1 MKTNVKRDTRFK
13 NERLAG
19 GAGLKA
25 AKQDDEAQLRRAVM
39 SCLLW
44 ENLAY
49 ESGSDVASNIE
60 ALIPS
65 VAAEA
70 CAKIAIEARYEQKL
84 RHVPLFICRVMA
96 KLATHKHLV
105 SDTLYRVIN
114 RPDEITEFLSI
125 YWKDGKRPISKQVKL
140 GLAKAFSKF
149 DEYQLA
155 KWDRG
160 QIKLKDVMKMVHPT
174 PPQGKE
180 DLYKRLV
187 AGELVTPNT
196 WEVKISEA
204 GSDPNKK
211 KAAWELLLEEN
222 KLGALALLKNLRG
235 ISQAG
240 VPTKKIVEALS
251 NANPQMLLPIDF
263 IRAADNAPSLII
275 PIEDLMFRCLNQFK
289 KLTGNT
295 VFILDV
301 SGSMTSKLSSK
312 TDYNRMDAGIAMA
325 ILAMQMSENCTIY
338 LTAGSDSAGVHKT
351 ELVPSYRGFGLASYI
366 KGEVR
371 KMGGGGIFTRQCLEH
386 IKGELNEKPD
396 RIIVFSDSQDCDRKN
411 KVPSPFGVHNYIVDV
426 SSHKNG
432 INYKG
437 MWTAEISGWS
447 EHFLRYI
454 VELETVQPTQ

>member
-1 MKTNVKRDTRFK
+1 MKTNVKRDSRFK
-13 NERLAG
+13 EERLAG

-25 AKQDDEAQLRRAVM
+25 AKQDDVSQLRRAVM

-44 ENLAY
+44 ENLFY
-49 ESGSDVASNIE
+49 ESGSEVASNIE
-60 ALIPS
+60 RLIPS
-65 VAAEA
+65 VDPEV
-70 CAKIAIEARYEQKL
+70 CAQIAIEARYEQKL

-96 KLATHKHLV
+96 KLATHRHLV

-125 YWKDGKRPISKQVKL
+125 YWKNGKTPISKQVKL
-140 GLAKAFSKF
+140 ALANAFSKF

-160 QIKLKDVMKMVHPT
+160 QIKLRDVMRMVHPT

-180 DLYKRLV
+180 ELYKRLM
-187 AGELVTPNT
+187 AGELATPNT

-204 GSDPNKK
+204 GSDANKK
-211 KAAWELLLEEN
+211 REAWELLLEEN

-235 ISQAG
+235 IGQAG
-240 VPTKKIVEALS
+240 VPNAKIVRALS

-263 IRAADNAPSLII
+263 IRAADNAPSLIR
-275 PIEDLMFRCLNQFK
+275 PVEDLMFRCLNQYK
-289 KLTGNT
+289 KLAGNT

-301 SGSMTSKLSSK
+301 SGSMGYSLSSK
-312 TDYNRMDAGIAMA
+312 TDYSRMDAGIAMA
-325 ILAMQMSENCTIY
+325 ILAMEMSENCTLY
-338 LTAGSDSAGVHKT
+338 LTAGSDSRGVHSTK
-351 ELVPSYRGFGLASYI
+351 LVPSYRGFGLANYI
-366 KGEVR
+366 RSEVR
-371 KMGGGGIFTRQCLEH
+371 NMGGGGIFTRQCLEH

-396 RIIVFSDSQDCDRKN
+396 RIIVFSDSQDCDRTN
-411 KVPSPFGVHNYIVDV
+411 KVPSPFGVYNYIVDV

-432 INYKG
+432 VNYKG
-437 MWTAEISGWS
+437 VWTAEISGWS

-454 VELETVQPTQ
+454 AELEGTN

>member
-1 MKTNVKRDTRFK
+1 MKTNVKKDSRFK
-13 NERLAG
+13 EERLAG
-19 GAGLKA
+19 GQGLKT
-25 AKQDDEAQLRRAVM
+25 AKQDSEAQLRRAVM

-44 ENLAY
+44 ENLFY
-49 ESGSDVASNIE
+49 ESGNEVASNIQS
-60 ALIPS
+60 LIPA
-65 VAAEA
+65 VDPDM

-96 KLATHKHLV
+96 KLSTHKHLV
-105 SDTLYRVIN
+105 ADTLYRVIN

-125 YWKDGKRPISKQVKL
+125 YWKGGKTSISKQVKIA
-140 GLAKAFSKF
+140 LANAFSKF

-160 QIKLKDVMKMVHPT
+160 QIKLRDVMRMVHPT

-180 DLYKRLV
+180 DLYKRLM
-187 AGELVTPNT
+187 AGELATPNT

-204 GSDPNKK
+204 GSDAAKK
-211 KAAWELLLEEN
+211 KAAWELLLDEN

-240 VPTKKIVEALS
+240 VPNSKIVRALS
-251 NANPQMLLPIDF
+251 SANPQMLLPIDF
-263 IRAADNAPSLII
+263 IRAADNAPSLIR

-295 VFILDV
+295 VFVLDV
-301 SGSMTSKLSSK
+301 SGSMDARLSSK
-312 TDYNRMDAGIAMA
+312 TDYTRMDAGIAMA
-325 ILAMQMSENCTIY
+325 ILAMEMAENCTLY
-338 LTAGSDSAGVHKT
+338 LTAGSDSRGVHSTK
-351 ELVPSYRGFGLASYI
+351 LVPSYRGFGLSNYI

-371 KMGGGGIFTRQCLEH
+371 NMGGGGIFTRQCLDY
-386 IKGELNEKPD
+386 IKAELNEKPD
-396 RIIVFSDSQDCDRKN
+396 RIIVFSDSQDCDRTS
-411 KVPSPFGVHNYIVDV
+411 KVPSPFGTHNYIVDV

-437 MWTAEISGWS
+437 VWTAEISGWS

-454 VELETVQPTQ
+454 AELEVST